1 MGLYIK
7 KRKYNV
13 GAPRAEMSKEAI
25 GVTVPDYPKGDERT
39 AFYLIQLICVLHLH
53 VISFYIREND

>member
-1 MGLYIK
+1 
-7 KRKYNV
+7 
-13 GAPRAEMSKEAI
+13 MSKEAKEAI